1 MTSSDLPQLTAALS
15 SITGTSISGSAI
27 PGHATPPSI
36 HRRIWVIAFPAIMAN
51 LTTVLPGLCD
61 TAFIGRSGDAVEQA
75 GVALGTAFT
84 ALTFWAFGF
93 LRMGTTGITAQAN
106 GARDV
111 REMREALT
119 WSLVLAGCIGLALI
133 MAAFPLAAVVLPLY
147 GGSPQVQDYA
157 AQYFHVRLLAAPF
170 DLSLYA
176 MMGWLIGMQ
185 RARVMFALQ
194 LILNGLNIALCYLF
208 VIHFDYDVVGVAT
221 ATAVAQAVTAIVG
234 FAWTRGIARKLGP
247 ILARGTTFAFE
258 MLGRLAKINR
268 DIFIR
273 TLALMLVF
281 NYFIHL
287 SARQEEVTLAA
298 NQILIGFLGL
308 IANALDGFAQ
318 SAETLVGEAVGGKD
332 RKRLSAALWAN
343 LAWSLA
349 LAGVLSLV
357 LWPVGQFLLAH
368 FSANAE
374 VVATAQKVFPWVI
387 VAPLVSVW
395 CFLLDGVF
403 IGATR
408 GRELR
413 DGMLIS
419 AALGLIALQFA
430 FWFDGNAGLWAA
442 LTLFFGIRA
451 LPLAFWYRRIPAAL
465 GS

>member
-1 MTSSDLPQLTAALS
+1 
-15 SITGTSISGSAI
+15 
-27 PGHATPPSI
+27 
-36 HRRIWVIAFPAIMAN
+36 MAN

-61 TAFIGRSGDAVEQA
+61 TAFIGRSGNAVEQA

-84 ALTFWAFGF
+84 ALALWAFGF
-93 LRMGTTGITAQAN
+93 LRMGTTGITAQAK

-111 REMREALT
+111 REMHEALT
-119 WSLVLAGCIGLALI
+119 WSLVLAVGIGVGLILAAL
-133 MAAFPLAAVVLPLY
+133 PLAAFVLPLY
-147 GGSPQVQDYA
+147 GGAAQVQDYA
-157 AQYFHVRLLAAPF
+157 AQYFHIRLLAAPF
-170 DLSLYA
+170 DLALYA

-194 LILNGLNIALCYLF
+194 LLLNGLNIVLCYVL
-208 VIHFDYDVVGVAT
+208 VIHLDYDVMGVAA
-221 ATAVAQAVTAIVG
+221 ATAVAQAVTAIIG
-234 FAWTRGIARKLGP
+234 FVWTRGIARKLGP
-247 ILARGTTFAFE
+247 VLARGTTFAFE
-258 MLGRLAKINR
+258 MLGRLATINR

-273 TLALMLVF
+273 TLSLMLVF
-281 NYFIHL
+281 NYFVHL

-318 SAETLVGEAVGGKD
+318 SAETLVGEAVGARD

-349 LAGVLSLV
+349 LAGLLSLL

-374 VVATAQKVFPWVI
+374 VVATARKVFPWVI

-419 AALGLIALQFA
+419 AALGLVALQCA
-430 FWFDGNAGLWAA
+430 YWFDGNAGLWAA

-451 LPLAFWYRRIPAAL
+451 LPLAFWYRRIPASL
-465 GS
+465 V

>member
-1 MTSSDLPQLTAALS
+1 MSSSDLPQLTAALA
-15 SITGTSISGSAI
+15 AI
-27 PGHATPPSI
+27 PGHAAPPSLN
-36 HRRIWVIAFPAIMAN
+36 RRIWSIAFPAIMAN

-61 TAFIGRSGDAVEQA
+61 MAFIGRSGDAVEQG
-75 GVALGTAFT
+75 GVALGAAFT
-84 ALTFWAFGF
+84 ALTLWAFGF
-93 LRMGTTGITAQAN
+93 LRMGTTGVTAQAK
-106 GARDV
+106 GAGDL

-119 WSLVLAGCIGLALI
+119 WSLILAVGIGLVLI
-133 MAAFPLAAVVLPLY
+133 LAAMPLAAIGLPIY
-147 GGSPQVQDYA
+147 GGSAQVQDYA
-157 AQYFHVRLLAAPF
+157 AQYFHIRLLAAPF

-194 LILNGLNIALCYLF
+194 LILNSLNIALCYLF
-208 VIHFDYDVVGVAT
+208 VVHFEYDVIGVAT
-221 ATAVAQAVTAIVG
+221 ATALAQAVTAVIG
-234 FAWTRGIARKLGP
+234 FLWTRGISRKLGP
-247 ILARGTTFAFE
+247 VLARGTTFAFE
-258 MLGRLAKINR
+258 MLGRLASINR

-308 IANALDGFAQ
+308 IANALDSFAQ
-318 SAETLVGEAVGGKD
+318 SAETLVGEAVGAKD
-332 RKRLSAALWAN
+332 RQRLSAALWAN
-343 LAWSLA
+343 LAWSLGLAA
-349 LAGVLSLV
+349 LLALL
-357 LWPVGQFLLAH
+357 LWPVGAFMLPI
-368 FSANAE
+368 FSANAD
-374 VVATAQKVFPWVI
+374 VVAAAEKVFPWVI
-387 VAPLVSVW
+387 VAPIVSVW

-413 DGMLIS
+413 DGMLLS
-419 AALGLIALQFA
+419 AALGLIALQCA

-451 LPLAFWYRRIPAAL
+451 LPLALWYRRIPAAL
-465 GS
+465 AS

>member
-1 MTSSDLPQLTAALS
+1 MSSSDLPQLTAALA
-15 SITGTSISGSAI
+15 AI
-27 PGHATPPSI
+27 PGHAVPPSLN
-36 HRRIWVIAFPAIMAN
+36 RRIWSIAFPAIMAN

-61 TAFIGRSGDAVEQA
+61 MAFIGRSGDAVEQA
-75 GVALGTAFT
+75 GVALGAAFT
-84 ALTFWAFGF
+84 ALTLWAFGF
-93 LRMGTTGITAQAN
+93 LRMGTTGITAQAK
-106 GARDV
+106 GAGDLH
-111 REMREALT
+111 EMREALT
-119 WSLVLAGCIGLALI
+119 WSLVLAVGIGLALI
-133 MAAFPLAAVVLPLY
+133 VAAFPLAAFGLPIY
-147 GGSPQVQDYA
+147 GGSAQVQDYA
-157 AQYFHVRLLAAPF
+157 AQYFHIRLLAAPF
-170 DLSLYA
+170 DLTLYA

-194 LILNGLNIALCYLF
+194 LILNALNIALCYLF
-208 VIHFDYDVVGVAT
+208 VVHFDYDVIGVAA
-221 ATAVAQAVTAIVG
+221 ATALAQAAAAVIG
-234 FAWTRGIARKLGP
+234 FLWTRGVSRKLGP
-247 ILARGTTFAFE
+247 VLVRGTTFAFE
-258 MLGRLAKINR
+258 MLGRLARINR

-318 SAETLVGEAVGGKD
+318 SAETLVGAAVGAKD
-332 RKRLSAALWAN
+332 RQRLSAALWAN
-343 LAWSLA
+343 LAWSLGLAAVLA
-349 LAGVLSLV
+349 LL
-357 LWPVGQFLLAH
+357 LWPVGAFMLPI
-368 FSANAE
+368 FSANAD
-374 VVATAQKVFPWVI
+374 VVAAAEKVFPWVI
-387 VAPLVSVW
+387 VAPIVSVW

-419 AALGLIALQFA
+419 AALGLIALQCA

-451 LPLAFWYRRIPAAL
+451 LPLALWYRRIPAAL

>member
-1 MTSSDLPQLTAALS
+1 MSSSDLPQLTAALS
-15 SITGTSISGSAI
+15 SISGSAI
-27 PGHATPPSI
+27 PGYAVQPSLN
-36 HRRIWVIAFPAIMAN
+36 RRIWNIALPAIMAN

-61 TAFIGRSGDAVEQA
+61 TAFIGRSGNAVEQA

-84 ALTFWAFGF
+84 ALVLWAFGF

-106 GARDV
+106 GARDIREV
-111 REMREALT
+111 RDVLT
-119 WSLVLAGCIGLALI
+119 WSLILAVAIGLALI
-133 MAAFPLAAVVLPLY
+133 LAAIPLVAFVLPLY
-147 GGSPQVQDYA
+147 GGPVQVQDYA
-157 AQYFHVRLLAAPF
+157 AQYFHLRLLAAPF

-176 MMGWLIGMQ
+176 VMGWLIGIQ

-194 LILNGLNIALCYLF
+194 FILNGLNVALCYLF
-208 VIHFDYDVVGVAT
+208 VVHFNYDVIGVAS
-221 ATAVAQAVTAIVG
+221 ATALSQAVTAVAG
-234 FAWTRGIARKLGP
+234 FFWTRGIARKLGP
-247 ILARGTTFAFE
+247 AAARGTTFAFE
-258 MLGRLAKINR
+258 MLGRLARINR

-287 SARQEEVTLAA
+287 SARLEEVTLAA

-308 IANALDGFAQ
+308 IANGLDGFAQ
-318 SAETLVGEAVGGKD
+318 SAETLVGEAVGAKD
-332 RKRLSAALWAN
+332 RDRLSGALWAN
-343 LAWSLA
+343 LGWSFGLA
-349 LAGVLSLV
+349 VALSLL
-357 LWPVGQFLLAH
+357 LWPAGMFLLPL

-374 VVATAQKVFPWVI
+374 VVAAAQRVFPWVI
-387 VAPLVSVW
+387 MAPIVSVW

-419 AALGLIALQFA
+419 AAAGLIALQCA

-442 LTLFFGIRA
+442 LTLFFGVRA
-451 LPLAFWYRRIPAAL
+451 LPLALWFRRIPASL

>member
-1 MTSSDLPQLTAALS
+1 MSSSDLPQLTAALS
-15 SITGTSISGSAI
+15 SAF
-27 PGHATPPSI
+27 PGQAVPPSLN
-36 HRRIWVIAFPAIMAN
+36 RRIWSIAFPAIMAN

-61 TAFIGRSGDAVEQA
+61 MAFIGRSGDAVEQA
-75 GVALGTAFT
+75 GVALGAAFT
-84 ALTFWAFGF
+84 ALTLWAFGF

-106 GARDV
+106 GARDL

-119 WSLVLAGCIGLALI
+119 WSLVLAVGIGLLLI
-133 MAAFPLAAVVLPLY
+133 LAAFPLAALGLPIY
-147 GGSPQVQDYA
+147 GGPAQVQDYA
-157 AQYFHVRLLAAPF
+157 AQYFHIRLLAAPF

-194 LILNGLNIALCYLF
+194 LLLNGLNIALCYLF
-208 VIHFDYDVVGVAT
+208 VVELGYDVMGVAA
-221 ATAVAQAVTAIVG
+221 ATALAQATTALVG
-234 FAWTRGIARKLGP
+234 FLWTRGISRKLGP
-247 ILARGTTFAFE
+247 VLARGTTFAFE
-258 MLGRLAKINR
+258 MLGRLARINR

-318 SAETLVGEAVGGKD
+318 SAETLVGEAVGAKD

-343 LAWSLA
+343 LGWSLGLAA
-349 LAGVLSLV
+349 LLAVL
-357 LWPVGQFLLAH
+357 LWPVGAFMLPV

-374 VVATAQKVFPWVI
+374 VVAAAEKVFPWVI
-387 VAPLVSVW
+387 VAPIVSVW

-419 AALGLIALQFA
+419 AALGLIALQCA

-451 LPLAFWYRRIPAAL
+451 LPLALWYRRIPASLA
-465 GS
+465 S

>member
-15 SITGTSISGSAI
+15 SISGAANS
-27 PGHATPPSI
+27 GHAAQPSV
-36 HRRIWVIAFPAIMAN
+36 HRRIWSIALPAIMAN
-51 LTTVLPGLCD
+51 MTTVLPGLCD
-61 TAFIGRSGDAVEQA
+61 TAFIGRSGNAMEQA
-75 GVALGTAFT
+75 GVALGAAFT
-84 ALTFWAFGF
+84 ALTLWAFGF
-93 LRMGTTGITAQAN
+93 LRMGTTGVTAQAN
-106 GARDV
+106 GAREI

-119 WSLVLAGCIGLALI
+119 WSLALGFGIGLALI
-133 MAAFPLAAVVLPLY
+133 MAAFPLAVFVLPLY
-147 GGSPQVQDYA
+147 GGPSQVQDYA
-157 AQYFHVRLLAAPF
+157 AQYFHIRLIAAPF

-185 RARVMFALQ
+185 RAGVMFALQ
-194 LILNGLNIALCYLF
+194 FILNGLNIALCLLF
-208 VIHFDYDVVGVAT
+208 VVYFDYGVTGVAA
-221 ATAVAQAVTAIVG
+221 ATAIAQTVTAFIG
-234 FAWTRGIARKLGP
+234 YAWTRGIALRLGP
-247 ILARGTTFAFE
+247 ILPRATTFAFE
-258 MLGRLAKINR
+258 MLGRLARINR

-287 SARQEEVTLAA
+287 SARQEEITLAA

-318 SAETLVGEAVGGKD
+318 SAETLVGEAVGAKD
-332 RKRLSAALWAN
+332 RKRLSQALWAN
-343 LAWSLA
+343 LAWSLGLAA
-349 LAGVLSLV
+349 LLAVL
-357 LWPVGQFLLAH
+357 LWPVGAFMLST

-374 VVATAQKVFPWVI
+374 VVAAAERVFPWVI
-387 VAPLVSVW
+387 VAPIVSVW

-413 DGMLIS
+413 DGMLVS
-419 AALGLIALQFA
+419 AALGLVALQCA

-451 LPLAFWYRRIPAAL
+451 LPLAFWYRRIPASLA
-465 GS
+465 S

>member
-1 MTSSDLPQLTAALS
+1 MSSSDLPQLTAALA
-15 SITGTSISGSAI
+15 AI
-27 PGHATPPSI
+27 PGHAAPPSLN
-36 HRRIWVIAFPAIMAN
+36 RRIWSIAFPAIMAN

-61 TAFIGRSGDAVEQA
+61 MAFIGRSGDAVEQA
-75 GVALGTAFT
+75 GVALGAAFT
-84 ALTFWAFGF
+84 ALTLWAFGF
-93 LRMGTTGITAQAN
+93 LRMGTTGVTAQAN
-106 GARDV
+106 GARDLQ
-111 REMREALT
+111 EMREALT
-119 WSLVLAGCIGLALI
+119 WSLALAVGIGLVLI
-133 MAAFPLAAVVLPLY
+133 LAAMPLAAIGLPIY
-147 GGSPQVQDYA
+147 GGPAQVQDYA
-157 AQYFHVRLLAAPF
+157 AQYFHIRLLAAPF

-194 LILNGLNIALCYLF
+194 FILNSLNIALCYLL
-208 VIHFDYDVVGVAT
+208 VVHFDYDVIGVAAAT
-221 ATAVAQAVTAIVG
+221 AIAQAATAVIG
-234 FAWTRGIARKLGP
+234 LLWTRRISKKLGP
-247 ILARGTTFAFE
+247 VLARGTTFAFE
-258 MLGRLAKINR
+258 MLGRLARINR

-318 SAETLVGEAVGGKD
+318 SAETLVGEAVGAKD
-332 RKRLSAALWAN
+332 RQRLSAALWAN
-343 LAWSLA
+343 LAWSLG
-349 LAGVLSLV
+349 LAGLLALL
-357 LWPVGQFLLAH
+357 LWPVGAFMLPT

-374 VVATAQKVFPWVI
+374 VIATAQKVFPWVI
-387 VAPLVSVW
+387 VAPIVSVW

-419 AALGLIALQFA
+419 AALGLVALQCA

-451 LPLAFWYRRIPAAL
+451 LPLALWYRRIPAAL
-465 GS
+465 GN

>member
-1 MTSSDLPQLTAALS
+1 
-15 SITGTSISGSAI
+15 
-27 PGHATPPSI
+27 
-36 HRRIWVIAFPAIMAN
+36 VIAFPAIMAN

>member
-15 SITGTSISGSAI
+15 SLSGVAI
-27 PGHATPPSI
+27 PGRASQPSM
-36 HRRIWVIAFPAIMAN
+36 HRRIWSIAFPAIMAN

-84 ALTFWAFGF
+84 ALTLWTFGF

-119 WSLVLAGCIGLALI
+119 WSLILATGIGLALI
-133 MAAFPLAAVVLPLY
+133 LAAVPLAALVLPLY
-147 GGSPQVQDYA
+147 GGPAQVQDYA
-157 AQYFHVRLLAAPF
+157 AQYFHIRLLAAPF
-170 DLSLYA
+170 DLALYA

-194 LILNGLNIALCYLF
+194 FVLNGLNIALCFLF
-208 VIHFDYDVVGVAT
+208 VVHLDTGVMGVAT
-221 ATAVAQAVTAIVG
+221 ATALAQVATAIIG
-234 FAWTRGIARKLGP
+234 FVWTRGMARRLGP

-258 MLGRLAKINR
+258 MLGRLARINR

-318 SAETLVGEAVGGKD
+318 SAETLVGEAVGAKD

-343 LAWSLA
+343 LAWSLGLAA
-349 LAGVLSLV
+349 LLSVL
-357 LWPVGQFLLAH
+357 LWPVGLFLLSH

-374 VVATAQKVFPWVI
+374 VVAAAERVFPWVI

-419 AALGLIALQFA
+419 AAAGLIALQCA

-451 LPLAFWYRRIPAAL
+451 LPLAFWYRRIPASL

>member
-1 MTSSDLPQLTAALS
+1 MTSSDLPQITAALA
-15 SITGTSISGSAI
+15 AI
-27 PGHATPPSI
+27 PGHAAPPSI
-36 HRRIWVIAFPAIMAN
+36 HRRIWAIAFPAIMAN

-61 TAFIGRSGDAVEQA
+61 TAFIGRSGNAVEQA

-84 ALTFWAFGF
+84 ALTLWAFGF

-106 GARDV
+106 GARDI
-111 REMREALT
+111 REMRDALT
-119 WSLVLAGCIGLALI
+119 WSLVLAVGIGLALI
-133 MAAFPLAAVVLPLY
+133 LAALPLAAFVLPLY
-147 GGSPQVQDYA
+147 GGSAQVQDYA
-157 AQYFHVRLLAAPF
+157 AQYFHIRLLAAPF
-170 DLSLYA
+170 DLALYA

-194 LILNGLNIALCYLF
+194 LILNGLNVALCYLF
-208 VIHFDYDVVGVAT
+208 VIQLHYEVAGVAT
-221 ATAVAQAVTAIVG
+221 ATAVAQAMTAVIG
-234 FAWTRGIARKLGP
+234 YGWTRNISRKLGP
-247 ILARGTTFAFE
+247 ILARSSTFAFE
-258 MLGRLAKINR
+258 MLGRLATINR

-281 NYFIHL
+281 NYFVHL

-318 SAETLVGEAVGGKD
+318 SAETLVGEAVGAKD

-343 LAWSLA
+343 LAWSLVLAA
-349 LAGVLSLV
+349 LLSLL
-357 LWPVGQFLLAH
+357 LWPVGQFLLVH
-368 FSANAE
+368 FSANAD

-413 DGMLIS
+413 DGMLLS
-419 AALGLIALQFA
+419 AVLGLVALQCA

-451 LPLAFWYRRIPAAL
+451 LPLAFWYRRIPASL
-465 GS
+465 I

>member
-1 MTSSDLPQLTAALS
+1 
-15 SITGTSISGSAI
+15 
-27 PGHATPPSI
+27 
-36 HRRIWVIAFPAIMAN
+36 
-51 LTTVLPGLCD
+51 
-61 TAFIGRSGDAVEQA
+61 
-75 GVALGTAFT
+75 
-84 ALTFWAFGF
+84 
-93 LRMGTTGITAQAN
+93 
-106 GARDV
+106 
-111 REMREALT
+111 
-119 WSLVLAGCIGLALI
+119 
-133 MAAFPLAAVVLPLY
+133 
-147 GGSPQVQDYA
+147 
-157 AQYFHVRLLAAPF
+157 
-170 DLSLYA
+170 
-176 MMGWLIGMQ
+176 MGWLIGMQ

-194 LILNGLNIALCYLF
+194 LILNGLNIVLCYVL
-208 VIHFDYDVVGVAT
+208 VIHLDYDVMGVAA
-221 ATAVAQAVTAIVG
+221 ATAVAQAVTAIIG
-234 FAWTRGIARKLGP
+234 FVWTRGIARKLGP
-247 ILARGTTFAFE
+247 VLARGTTFAFE
-258 MLGRLAKINR
+258 MLGRLATINR

-273 TLALMLVF
+273 TLSLMLVF
-281 NYFIHL
+281 NYFVHL

-318 SAETLVGEAVGGKD
+318 SAETLVGEAVGARD

-349 LAGVLSLV
+349 LAGLLSLL

-374 VVATAQKVFPWVI
+374 VVATARKVFPWVI

-419 AALGLIALQFA
+419 AALGLVALQCA
-430 FWFDGNAGLWAA
+430 YWFDGNAGLWAA

-451 LPLAFWYRRIPAAL
+451 LPLAFWYRRIPASL
-465 GS
+465 V

>member
-1 MTSSDLPQLTAALS
+1 MSSSDLPQLTAALAN
-15 SITGTSISGSAI
+15 ISGSAL
-27 PGHATPPSI
+27 PGHAVQPSLN
-36 HRRIWVIAFPAIMAN
+36 RRIWSIAFPAIMAN

-61 TAFIGRSGDAVEQA
+61 TAFIGRSGNAFELA
-75 GVALGTAFT
+75 GVGLGTAFT

-106 GARDV
+106 GARDI

-119 WSLVLAGCIGLALI
+119 WSLALGAGIGLALI
-133 MAAFPLAAVVLPLY
+133 LAAIPLTALVLPLY
-147 GGSPQVQDYA
+147 GGPAQVQDFA
-157 AQYFHVRLLAAPF
+157 AQYFHIRLLAAPF

-176 MMGWLIGMQ
+176 VMGWLIGVQ

-194 LILNGLNIALCYLF
+194 IILNGLNIALCFLF
-208 VIHFDYDVVGVAT
+208 VLHFDYGVMGVGAAT
-221 ATAVAQAVTAIVG
+221 TLAQVVTAIVG
-234 FAWTRGIARKLGP
+234 FAWTRNIARKLGP
-247 ILARGTTFAFE
+247 SAKRGTTFAFE

-287 SARQEEVTLAA
+287 SARQDEVILAA

-308 IANALDGFAQ
+308 IANGLDGFAQ
-318 SAETLVGEAVGGKD
+318 SAETLVGEAVGAKD
-332 RKRLSAALWAN
+332 RRRLSAALWAN
-343 LAWSLA
+343 LAWSFGLA
-349 LAGVLSLV
+349 ALLSLL
-357 LWPVGQFLLAH
+357 LWPAGAFLLPH

-374 VVATAQKVFPWVI
+374 VVAAAQRVFPWVI
-387 VAPLVSVW
+387 VAPIVSVW
-395 CFLLDGVF
+395 CFMLDGVF

-413 DGMLIS
+413 DGMLLS
-419 AALGLIALQFA
+419 AAAGLIALQCA
-430 FWFDGNAGLWAA
+430 YWFDGNAGLWAA

-451 LPLAFWYRRIPAAL
+451 LPLAFWYRRIPQAL

>member
-1 MTSSDLPQLTAALS
+1 MSSSDLPQLTAALS
-15 SITGTSISGSAI
+15 SLSGSAI
-27 PGHATPPSI
+27 SGHAVRPSLN
-36 HRRIWVIAFPAIMAN
+36 RRIWSIALPAIMAN
-51 LTTVLPGLCD
+51 MTTVLPGLCD

-84 ALTFWAFGF
+84 ALVLWAFGF
-93 LRMGTTGITAQAN
+93 LRMGTTGITAQAK

-119 WSLVLAGCIGLALI
+119 WSLVLAGGIGLALI
-133 MAAFPLAAVVLPLY
+133 LAAVPLAAFVLPLY
-147 GGSPQVQDYA
+147 GGPAQVQDYA
-157 AQYFHVRLLAAPF
+157 AQYFHLRLFAAPF
-170 DLSLYA
+170 DLLLYA

-194 LILNGLNIALCYLF
+194 LVLNGLNILLCFLF
-208 VIHFDYDVVGVAT
+208 VVHFDYGVMGVAG
-221 ATAVAQAVTAIVG
+221 ATALAQGATAIVG
-234 FAWTRGIARKLGP
+234 FVWTRGIARKLGP
-247 ILARGTTFAFE
+247 VLTRGTTFAFE
-258 MLGRLAKINR
+258 MLGRLARINR

-281 NYFIHL
+281 NYFVHL

-298 NQILIGFLGL
+298 NQILISFLGL

-318 SAETLVGEAVGGKD
+318 SAETLVGEAIGTKD
-332 RKRLSAALWAN
+332 RRRLSAALWAN
-343 LAWSLA
+343 LAWSLGLAA
-349 LAGVLSLV
+349 LLALL
-357 LWPVGQFLLAH
+357 LWPAGHFLLPH

-374 VVATAQKVFPWVI
+374 VVAAAERVFPWVI

-419 AALGLIALQFA
+419 AALGLIALQCA

-451 LPLAFWYRRIPAAL
+451 LPLAIWYRRIPAAL
-465 GS
+465 AS

>member
-84 ALTFWAFGF
+84 ALTFW
-93 LRMGTTGITAQAN
+93 AN

>member
-1 MTSSDLPQLTAALS
+1 MTSSDLPQLTAALA
-15 SITGTSISGSAI
+15 AI
-27 PGHATPPSI
+27 PGHAAPPSI
-36 HRRIWVIAFPAIMAN
+36 HRRIWAIAFPAIMAN

-61 TAFIGRSGDAVEQA
+61 TAFIGRSGNAVEQA

-84 ALTFWAFGF
+84 ALTLWAFGF

-119 WSLVLAGCIGLALI
+119 WSLVLAGGIGLALI
-133 MAAFPLAAVVLPLY
+133 LAALPLAAFVLPLY
-147 GGSPQVQDYA
+147 GGSAQVQDYA

-170 DLSLYA
+170 DLALYA
-176 MMGWLIGMQ
+176 MMGWLIGLQ

-194 LILNGLNIALCYLF
+194 LILNSLNIALCYVF
-208 VIHFDYDVVGVAT
+208 VIHLGYDVLGVAT
-221 ATAVAQAVTAIVG
+221 ATAIAQAVTAIIG
-234 FAWTRGIARKLGP
+234 FAWTRNISRKLGP
-247 ILARGTTFAFE
+247 ILVRGTTFAFE
-258 MLGRLAKINR
+258 MLGRLATINR

-281 NYFIHL
+281 NYFVHL

-318 SAETLVGEAVGGKD
+318 SAETLVGEAVGARD

-343 LAWSLA
+343 LAWSLI
-349 LAGVLSLV
+349 LAGLLSLL
-357 LWPVGQFLLAH
+357 LWPVGQFLLTH

-419 AALGLIALQFA
+419 AVLGLVALQCA
-430 FWFDGNAGLWAA
+430 YWFDGNAGLWAA

-451 LPLAFWYRRIPAAL
+451 LPLAFWYRRIPASLA
-465 GS
+465 S

>member
-1 MTSSDLPQLTAALS
+1 
-15 SITGTSISGSAI
+15 
-27 PGHATPPSI
+27 
-36 HRRIWVIAFPAIMAN
+36 MAN

-61 TAFIGRSGDAVEQA
+61 TAFIGRSGNAVEQA

-84 ALTFWAFGF
+84 ALTLWAFGF
-93 LRMGTTGITAQAN
+93 LRMGTTGITAQAK
-106 GARDV
+106 GAREV

-119 WSLVLAGCIGLALI
+119 WSLALGGGIGLALI
-133 MAAFPLAAVVLPLY
+133 LAAVPLAAFVLPLY
-147 GGSPQVQDYA
+147 GGPAQVQDYA
-157 AQYFHVRLLAAPF
+157 AQYFHIRLLAAPF
-170 DLSLYA
+170 DLTLYA

-185 RARVMFALQ
+185 RARVMFRLQ
-194 LILNGLNIALCYLF
+194 LFLNGLNIILCFLF
-208 VIHFDYDVVGVAT
+208 VVYLHYDVMGVAA
-221 ATAVAQAVTAIVG
+221 ATALAQTATAIVG
-234 FAWTRGIARKLGP
+234 FLWTRRIARKLGP
-247 ILARGTTFAFE
+247 IVARGTTFAFE

-287 SARQEEVTLAA
+287 SASAHQEEITLAA

-318 SAETLVGEAVGGKD
+318 SAETLVGEAVGARD
-332 RKRLSAALWAN
+332 RKRLSQALWAN
-343 LAWSLA
+343 LAWSLGLAA
-349 LAGVLSLV
+349 LLSVL
-357 LWPVGQFLLAH
+357 LWPVGMFLLSH

-374 VVATAQKVFPWVI
+374 VVAAAERVFPWVI

-419 AALGLIALQFA
+419 AALGLVALQCA

-451 LPLAFWYRRIPAAL
+451 LPLAFWYRRIPASL
-465 GS
+465 V

>member
-1 MTSSDLPQLTAALS
+1 MTSSDLPQLSAALS
-15 SITGTSISGSAI
+15 SLSGAAHS
-27 PGHATPPSI
+27 GQGNQPSI
-36 HRRIWVIAFPAIMAN
+36 HRRIWSIAFPAMMAN

-75 GVALGTAFT
+75 GVALGAAFT
-84 ALTFWAFGF
+84 ALTLWAFGF
-93 LRMGTTGITAQAN
+93 LRMGTTGVTAQAN

-111 REMREALT
+111 RDMREALT
-119 WSLVLAGCIGLALI
+119 WSLALAVGIGVALI
-133 MAAFPLAAVVLPLY
+133 LAAYPLAAFVLPLY
-147 GGSPQVQDYA
+147 GGPAQVQDYA
-157 AQYFHVRLLAAPF
+157 AQYFHIRLLAAPF
-170 DLSLYA
+170 DLALYA

-194 LILNGLNIALCYLF
+194 LMLNGLNIALCFLF
-208 VIHFDYDVVGVAT
+208 VLVFDAGVIGVAAAT
-221 ATAVAQAVTAIVG
+221 ALAQAATAVAG

-247 ILARGTTFAFE
+247 VLARGTTFGFE
-258 MLGRLAKINR
+258 MLGRLASINR

-273 TLALMLVF
+273 TLSLMLVF
-281 NYFIHL
+281 NYFVHL

-318 SAETLVGEAVGGKD
+318 SAETLVGEAVGAKD
-332 RKRLSAALWAN
+332 RRRLSAALWAN
-343 LAWSLA
+343 LAWSLGLAA
-349 LAGVLSLV
+349 LLAVL
-357 LWPVGQFLLAH
+357 LWPVGAFMLSQ
-368 FSANAE
+368 FSANPE
-374 VVATAQKVFPWVI
+374 VVATAERVFPWVI
-387 VAPLVSVW
+387 VAPIVSVW

-419 AALGLIALQFA
+419 AALGLVALQCA

-451 LPLAFWYRRIPAAL
+451 LPLALWYRRIPAAL
-465 GS
+465 AS

>member
-1 MTSSDLPQLTAALS
+1 MTSSDLPQLTVVLSNISGAALS
-15 SITGTSISGSAI
+15 
-27 PGHATPPSI
+27 GHAAQPSLN
-36 HRRIWVIAFPAIMAN
+36 RRIWSIAFPAIMAN

-61 TAFIGRSGDAVEQA
+61 TAFIGRSGNAVELA

-84 ALTFWAFGF
+84 ALALWAFGF

-106 GARDV
+106 GARDF

-119 WSLVLAGCIGLALI
+119 WSLILAVGIGIALI
-133 MAAFPLAAVVLPLY
+133 LVAMPLAAFVLPLY
-147 GGSPQVQDYA
+147 GGPAQVQDYA
-157 AQYFHVRLLAAPF
+157 AQYFHLRLLAAPF

-176 MMGWLIGMQ
+176 MMGWLIGVQ
-185 RARVMFALQ
+185 RARIMFALQ
-194 LILNGLNIALCYLF
+194 FILNGLNIALCWLF
-208 VIHFDYDVVGVAT
+208 VVHSDHGVLGAAAAT
-221 ATAVAQAVTAIVG
+221 ALAQAATALAG
-234 FAWTRGIARKLGP
+234 FVWTRGIARRLGP
-247 ILARGTTFAFE
+247 ALSRGTTFAFE
-258 MLGRLAKINR
+258 MLGRLARINR

-287 SARQEEVTLAA
+287 SALQKEVTLAA

-308 IANALDGFAQ
+308 IANGLDGFAQ
-318 SAETLVGEAVGGKD
+318 SAETLVGEAVGAKD
-332 RKRLSAALWAN
+332 RRGLSAALWAN

-349 LAGVLSLV
+349 LAAFLSLL
-357 LWPVGQFLLAH
+357 LWAAGGFLLPL

-374 VVATAQKVFPWVI
+374 VVAEAQRVLPWVI
-387 VAPLVSVW
+387 VAPIVSVW

-419 AALGLIALQFA
+419 AAAGLIALQCA

-442 LTLFFGIRA
+442 LTLFFGVRA

-465 GS
+465 AS

>member
-1 MTSSDLPQLTAALS
+1 MSSSDLPQLTAALA
-15 SITGTSISGSAI
+15 AI
-27 PGHATPPSI
+27 PGHAAPPSLN
-36 HRRIWVIAFPAIMAN
+36 RRIWSIAFPAIMAN

-61 TAFIGRSGDAVEQA
+61 MAFIGRSGDAVEQG
-75 GVALGTAFT
+75 GVALGAAFT
-84 ALTFWAFGF
+84 ALTLWAFGF
-93 LRMGTTGITAQAN
+93 LRMGTTGVTAQAK
-106 GARDV
+106 GAGDL

-119 WSLVLAGCIGLALI
+119 WSLILAVGIGLVLI
-133 MAAFPLAAVVLPLY
+133 LAAMPLAAIGLPIY
-147 GGSPQVQDYA
+147 GGSAQVQDYA
-157 AQYFHVRLLAAPF
+157 AQYFHIRLLAAPF

-194 LILNGLNIALCYLF
+194 LILNSLNIALCYLF
-208 VIHFDYDVVGVAT
+208 VVHFEYDVIGVAT
-221 ATAVAQAVTAIVG
+221 ATALAQAVTAVIG
-234 FAWTRGIARKLGP
+234 FLWTRGISRKLGP
-247 ILARGTTFAFE
+247 VLARGTTFAFE
-258 MLGRLAKINR
+258 MLGRLASINR

-318 SAETLVGEAVGGKD
+318 SAETLVGEAVGAKD
-332 RKRLSAALWAN
+332 RQRLSAALWAN
-343 LAWSLA
+343 LAWSLGLAA
-349 LAGVLSLV
+349 LLALL
-357 LWPVGQFLLAH
+357 LWPVGAFMLPI
-368 FSANAE
+368 FSANAD
-374 VVATAQKVFPWVI
+374 VVAAAEKVFPWVI
-387 VAPLVSVW
+387 VAPIVSVW

-413 DGMLIS
+413 DGMLLS
-419 AALGLIALQFA
+419 AALGLIALQCA

-451 LPLAFWYRRIPAAL
+451 LPLALWYRRIPAAL
-465 GS
+465 AS